1 MNIYKVINLINDRKL
16 LFSEFLY
23 SGFLKKSE
31 LNILKNKCKDV
42 IINKCSNCIGQNP
55 KYIYVTIEK
64 VKKIK

>member
-31 LNILKNKCKDV
+31 LNILKNKFKDV
-42 IINKCSNCIGQNP
+42 IINK
-55 KYIYVTIEK
+55 
-64 VKKIK
+64 